1 MTFFLKIRLNFQIL
15 KSQSTKYFLSF
26 VSYLAVNVVENAQP
40 SGPAPNNTKDIC
52 SICKEIIPL
61 FAPEDGRV
69 GPKHVELNK

>member
-1 MTFFLKIRLNFQIL
+1 MLHMSLVLRCSATHHQ
-15 KSQSTKYFLSF
+15 
-26 VSYLAVNVVENAQP
+26 NAQP

-52 SICKEIIPL
+52 SICKESIPL

>member
-1 MTFFLKIRLNFQIL
+1 MQIFIY
-15 KSQSTKYFLSF
+15 SARH
-26 VSYLAVNVVENAQP
+26 VSGLYAQP

-61 FAPEDGRV
+61 FAPEDGHI

>member
-1 MTFFLKIRLNFQIL
+1 MLHMSLVLLGAGPEGCAFWWCVALL
-15 KSQSTKYFLSF
+15 
-26 VSYLAVNVVENAQP
+26 P